1 MALDDKTRDELAEL
15 ALKLAGGPKRK
26 EFLKLTKEQYPG
38 TSIPELDLEDSLSK
52 RVEEATKPLQEKLQ
66 AMEQNKLKE
75 EMQAERRSIQQQYQ
89 LSDEDMGKLDTMIT
103 EKKLPADY
111 KWAGQLYKAQAQP
124 ADPTNY
130 GSSGYG
136 PADLP
141 TDEQLLK
148 NPDRWSLQQ
157 AHSLVDELRARAS
170 KSNF

>member
-1 MALDDKTRDELAEL
+1 
-15 ALKLAGGPKRK
+15 
-26 EFLKLTKEQYPG
+26 
-38 TSIPELDLEDSLSK
+38 
-52 RVEEATKPLQEKLQ
+52 
-66 AMEQNKLKE
+66 
-75 EMQAERRSIQQQYQ
+75 
-89 LSDEDMGKLDTMIT
+89 MGKLDTMIT